1 MFSAIKYQTFIENP
15 IVFLSDEQVTEYI
28 AKYLKISQDNPDEHL
43 LWENAND
50 YEECINKT
58 PGLKNLIKTPFLL
71 MVIMDIM
78 PSIIKYSDENKLAT
92 ITKAQLLDEFVQ
104 QLFEREE
111 DKLMIE
117 DKLPTD
123 GSDIKEDFWAFA
135 MELAVTM
142 HECGTDSVGC
152 VFQDYS
158 GGGINIWDRF
168 FGTPIDSQQT
178 ERLARARNGCGCV
191 LKITDDGRYSFIHP
205 ILQDYFVVKK
215 ILLDEEKMIKTT
227 NPNYKQINSPHRLR
241 L

>member
-1 MFSAIKYQTFIENP
+1 MFSVIKYQTFIENP
-15 IVFLSDEQVTEYI
+15 IGFLSDKQVTEYI
-28 AKYLKISQDNPDEHL
+28 AKYLTIPRDNPDENL
-43 LWENAND
+43 FWENAND
-50 YEECINKT
+50 YEEYINKI
-58 PGLKNLIKTPFLL
+58 PGLKNLIRTPFLL
-71 MVIMDIM
+71 MVTMDIM
-78 PSIIKYSDENKLAT
+78 SHIVQHSNENKP
-92 ITKAQLLDEFVQ
+92 ITKAQLLDEFIQ
-104 QLFEREE
+104 QLFEHEE

-123 GSDIKEDFWAFA
+123 GSDVKEDFWGFA

-142 HECGTDSVGC
+142 HESGTDSVC
-152 VFQDYS
+152 YVSQNSSDS
-158 GGGINIWDRF
+158 GINMWGRF
-168 FGTPIDSQQT
+168 FGTPIDSQQA

-227 NPNYKQINSPHRLR
+227 NPNYKQINSLHRLR